1 MYEPTTTAK
10 NISDTWRGNL
20 PDQLTEAIQAFDESD
35 YVDPPAQ
42 SFTTAGVTRENI
54 AARIEAHAG
63 QIAAAEAFGKAKSE
77 ARRALAQRVIT
88 LAAEAAPQ
96 KLEELRPQFDKA
108 AADYVA
114 AIYLLP
120 EGRITGDLIAAASP
134 EVQAANRTAVE
145 AAAVIDG
152 IAGWTA
158 ALTNLPGVG
167 SMSHDNVC
175 RVLSPKDRNELAELM
190 GAKSDQPAEKRLNP
204 MLLKAARIGVTF
216 ELKTPADA
224 TALRKAI
231 DSTPV
236 VRKATKFVSLR

>member
-1 MYEPTTTAK
+1 MYEPTITAK
-10 NISDTWRGNL
+10 HISDTWGGNL
-20 PDQLTEAIQAFDESD
+20 NDDLTTAIQAFDESD
-35 YVDPPAQ
+35 FVDPPAQ
-42 SFTTAGVTRENI
+42 MFNVAGCTRENVHIRI
-54 AARIEAHAG
+54 AEHAQ
-63 QIAAAEAFGKAKSE
+63 QIAINESFAKARSE

-216 ELKTPADA
+216 ELKTPAEA

-236 VRKATKFVSLR
+236 VKKPTKFVSLR